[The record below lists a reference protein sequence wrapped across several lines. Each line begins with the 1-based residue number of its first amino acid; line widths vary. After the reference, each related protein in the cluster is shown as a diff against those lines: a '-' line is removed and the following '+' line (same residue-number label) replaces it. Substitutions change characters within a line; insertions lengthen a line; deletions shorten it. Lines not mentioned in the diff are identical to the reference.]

1 MCGRYTFYTER
12 EIQDLEELLKDL
24 EDELDQEKIRK
35 GDIYPSDR
43 APVVVAPKTPKV
55 MTWGFPGF
63 KGKGLIINARSEG
76 LMQKPAFRKHLA
88 RGRCLIVA
96 DGFYEWRQRPG
107 QPEPF
112 YFSLGPGKM
121 MALAGLFQ
129 TVLPGG
135 NHGVIITV
143 PANQL
148 VGEVHRR
155 MPAIMAPERYRDW
168 LDPDLSD
175 PEALL
180 RMLEPWPL
188 DGLGSCRVG
197 TMVNSPGND
206 TPECIR
212 PV

>member
-1 MCGRYTFYTER
+1 
-12 EIQDLEELLKDL
+12 
-24 EDELDQEKIRK
+24 
-35 GDIYPSDR
+35 
-43 APVVVAPKTPKV
+43 
-55 MTWGFPGF
+55 
-63 KGKGLIINARSEG
+63 
-76 LMQKPAFRKHLA
+76 MQKPAFRKHLA